1 MYNNNNHVDGNE
13 STPDRCAQLLSF
25 TIQSHPV
32 AHSEFLRFS
41 YIKTIPK
48 VDLYLIFWLINWFL
62 LTEIERKFG
71 DFLFVFSFWIEISLW
86 LDQQSGLTIF
96 SMLRITESAGHAR
109 PYLFW
114 RSECAVGCCRLPVYL
129 CAWPIMRSAFSAF
142 VPLYAISHFVST
154 TPDRAELLPRY
165 LTFSSGVLKKSNCF
179 LLLSTW
185 TNKKSWIIR
194 SNRISATFLLL
205 LLLLL
210 LLSKSI
216 WMVNFGASG

>member
-48 VDLYLIFWLINWFL
+48 VDLYLIFQLINWFL
-62 LTEIERKFG
+62 LTEIERKFS
-71 DFLFVFSFWIEISLW
+71 DFVFVCISFWIEISLW

-96 SMLRITESAGHAR
+96 SMLRITGSAGHAR

-129 CAWPIMRSAFSAF
+129 CAWPIMRSAFF
-142 VPLYAISHFVST
+142 CICT
-154 TPDRAELLPRY
+154 TICHQPFCVYNTWPSRIITSL
-165 LTFSSGVLKKSNCF
+165 FNVLFRCLEKK
-179 LLLSTW
+179 
-185 TNKKSWIIR
+185 
-194 SNRISATFLLL
+194 
-205 LLLLL
+205 
-210 LLSKSI
+210 
-216 WMVNFGASG
+216 